1 MPQYFAPR
9 ISAIFINLMLD
20 IGIAISVLALFFTMI
35 QQMCCLLFPDIVHMN
50 TGSGLNSQFHQM
62 RARTDA
68 LLGNLRVE
76 EIGMVNV

>member
-9 ISAIFINLMLD
+9 ISAIFINLILD
-20 IGIAISVLALFFTMI
+20 IGIAVSVLALFFTLI
-35 QQMCCLLFPDIVHMN
+35 Q
-50 TGSGLNSQFHQM
+50 QM
-62 RARTDA
+62 RARTDV